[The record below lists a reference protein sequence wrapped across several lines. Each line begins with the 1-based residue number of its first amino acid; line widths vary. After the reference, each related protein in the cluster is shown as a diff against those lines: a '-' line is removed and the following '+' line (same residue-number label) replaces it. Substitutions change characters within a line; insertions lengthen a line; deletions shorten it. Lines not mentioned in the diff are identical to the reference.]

1 MSCIMRF
8 QTGDRSWALPLMHQ
22 RCALLN
28 SGVRRASK
36 ATPMLDQRSNVPLST
51 AIFLSLKFS
60 VALVMNHQQWSFYPL
75 VLLSPGRTQRTSPT
89 TSDSAVSPSSCT
101 DGTGPRIGV
110 GMSCSGA
117 TRYSGMNL
125 TNVVGSSPYLKIEY
139 MVASFDDEARSAR
152 LSLRQQET
160 LAKLEATAHG
170 ASFCSPDK

>member
-125 TNVVGSSPYLKIEY
+125 ANVWDTHLISRSSTW
-139 MVASFDDEARSAR
+139 SR
-152 LSLRQQET
+152 LSMM
-160 LAKLEATAHG
+160 KLG
-170 ASFCSPDK
+170 APDYRFDNRRRWRS